1 MSRKTDLI
9 TDLYRQTVKTVTRSE
24 RDWMAFLRTA
34 AWQYKYPFSDQV
46 CIYAQKPDA
55 VACAEI
61 AIWNRLERW
70 VNRGAHGIALIRDN
84 GGRPV
89 LSHVFDVAD
98 THSRRP
104 FELWTMENGMEQAI
118 TEAMENRFGEL
129 SEKRSFPAAVLSA
142 VGNLCED
149 SLGDYLDN
157 LAAVTHGSL
166 LAEYDADNLRVRFL
180 PILKNSVAFTVL
192 TRAGYHAPSYVDAE
206 TLHGVYEFSTP
217 DTVNCLGTATA
228 DLSEICLREVE
239 KVVKAEKRRTVD
251 EKTKMGYHEGA
262 EKKQEIGGMNHGSYE
277 NDLSGSGNGDAP
289 EPETAG
295 EPSPGDREIR
305 HGTPG
310 VSDGAPEGDLYDL
323 IDREPSGG
331 TPFGDRPDS
340 TGSGAADDRADGKGA
355 WGERADESRESD
367 TLDAGDEQHQSVGG
381 GNRAASADRGV
392 SGQATDQ
399 ITEQKNEPAQNES
412 AFSVPDYDLHLGTV
426 VYIGKNECEITAM
439 DGARVELFDGT
450 LIPLELETGAFLRRL
465 RDNPLNDRLRIGY
478 VPQPVVS
485 PPKPSSGRSRKR
497 RSEEPTAFIYLDKR
511 IAIRYNCY
519 R

>member
-89 LSHVFDVAD
+89 LSHVFDVTD

-166 LAEYDADNLRVRFL
+166 LAEYDTDNLRVRFL

-206 TLHGVYEFSTP
+206 ALHGVYEFSTP

-262 EKKQEIGGMNHGSYE
+262 EKKQENGGMNHGSYE

-305 HGTPG
+305 YGAQG

-331 TPFGDRPDS
+331 TPLWNRPDS
-340 TGSGAADDRADGKGA
+340 TGSGAADDRADGEGP
-355 WGERADESRESD
+355 WGERTDESGESD
-367 TLDAGDEQHQSVGG
+367 ALDAGDEQHQSVGG
-381 GNRAASADRGV
+381 GNRAASTDRGV
-392 SGQATDQ
+392 SGQETDQ
-399 ITEQKNEPAQNES
+399 ITEQKNEPAQSES

-465 RDNPLNDRLRIGY
+465 RDNPLNDRLWIGY
-478 VPQPVVS
+478 VPQPVIT
-485 PPKPSSGRSRKR
+485 PPKPSSGRRRKHR
-497 RSEEPTAFIYLDKR
+497 PEEPTAFIYLDKR
-511 IAIRYNCY
+511 IAICYNCY

>member
-1 MSRKTDLI
+1 MSRKTDLM

-61 AIWNRLERW
+61 AIWNRLDRW

-89 LSHVFDVAD
+89 LSHVFDVTD

-104 FELWTMENGMEQAI
+104 FELWTMENGREQAI

-129 SEKRSFPAAVLSA
+129 SEKRAFPAAVLSA

-206 TLHGVYEFSTP
+206 ALHGVYEFSTP

-228 DLSEICLREVE
+228 DLSEI
-239 KVVKAEKRRTVD
+239 
-251 EKTKMGYHEGA
+251 
-262 EKKQEIGGMNHGSYE
+262 
-277 NDLSGSGNGDAP
+277 
-289 EPETAG
+289 
-295 EPSPGDREIR
+295 
-305 HGTPG
+305 
-310 VSDGAPEGDLYDL
+310 
-323 IDREPSGG
+323 
-331 TPFGDRPDS
+331 
-340 TGSGAADDRADGKGA
+340 
-355 WGERADESRESD
+355 
-367 TLDAGDEQHQSVGG
+367 
-381 GNRAASADRGV
+381 
-392 SGQATDQ
+392 
-399 ITEQKNEPAQNES
+399 
-412 AFSVPDYDLHLGTV
+412 
-426 VYIGKNECEITAM
+426 
-439 DGARVELFDGT
+439 
-450 LIPLELETGAFLRRL
+450 
-465 RDNPLNDRLRIGY
+465 
-478 VPQPVVS
+478 
-485 PPKPSSGRSRKR
+485 
-497 RSEEPTAFIYLDKR
+497 
-511 IAIRYNCY
+511 
-519 R
+519 